1 MLEESDPLGL
11 EVIGGCES
19 PSMDAELWSSMRTVQ
34 TLNQGAFSPEP
45 GLLVNL
51 PNEESELHSVPQ
63 SSVLSRPFKACMQ
76 KIRY

>member
-11 EVIGGCES
+11 EVIGGWES
-19 PSMDAELWSSMRTVQ
+19 PSMVAELWSSMRIVQ
-34 TLNQGAFSPEP
+34 NLNQGAISPEP

-51 PNEESELHSVPQ
+51 TNGESELHSVLQ

>member
-1 MLEESDPLGL
+1 MLEDSDPLGL

-34 TLNQGAFSPEP
+34 TLNRGAFSPEP

-51 PNEESELHSVPQ
+51 PNEGELHSVPQ